1 MNTFIKTLLLL
12 FTAFPFFTMA
22 QVTDIGRG
30 TLEIIEIVEDV
41 VMKIQ
46 DYNHHQLEDGDN
58 IMDEQFT
65 MEFKKMESIYRKV
78 NESLM
83 SGELNDILSIVESVD
98 KIRATINDLA
108 KKHHLPKLDNLTK
121 NPIDVKVIDLFD
133 LGELSVT
140 EHFNLSDLKPLETHR
155 TNQFNLDNY
164 GIETKL
170 NQAVALFNEVDELKK
185 KAAVL
190 DRDLSAKTVR
200 EYIVDALGSEI
211 LNFGIDDFI
220 FNMIEDKLTT
230 CDGTE
235 QDIFIDAAAA
245 YAKAS
250 ADLKA
255 AQIDNIDIGA
265 YMTRKAISKTNF
277 DYAKQV
283 FYQCKNS
290 SGDNKK
296 KLEIMKDAVRELIE
310 LLLFLYGID
319 VSAVYEGLTEIVEE
333 PLLIMNDSERLE
345 LMEIRNKHITDS
357 MDKSKQAVQLL
368 NEAAKTTA
376 VSSENIGY
384 KEQEIYMNILTTY

>member
-1 MNTFIKTLLLL
+1 MKRAIKILLIIFSLSPLL
-12 FTAFPFFTMA
+12 VTA
-22 QVTDIGRG
+22 QITDIGRG

-65 MEFKKMESIYRKV
+65 MEFKKMEAVYRKV

-121 NPIDVKVIDLFD
+121 NPIDVKVKDLFD

-140 EHFNLSDLKPLETHR
+140 EHFNLSDLKPLEAHR

-200 EYIVDALGSEI
+200 EFIVDALGSEI

-220 FNMIEDKLTT
+220 FDMIEDNLTT

-245 YAKAS
+245 YAKAD
-250 ADLKA
+250 ADLKE
-255 AQIDNIDIGA
+255 AQIDNIDIGV
-265 YMTRKAISKTNF
+265 YTTSKAISKTNF
-277 DYAKQV
+277 DYSKQV
-283 FYQCKNS
+283 YYQCKNS

-310 LLLFLYGID
+310 LLLFIYGID
-319 VSAVYEGLTEIVEE
+319 VSAVYEGLTESVEE
-333 PLLIMNDSERLE
+333 PLLIMNDSQRLE